1 MSTVP
6 PNSNDPDETPD
17 VAPET
22 SAVPPPA
29 PPAPTQEPP
38 AGEIPGTAA
47 PESAPG
53 AAENDLPAAASPA
66 APAGA
71 GAGAGVH
78 PGAGAGAGVHPGE
91 GVHAAAPPASDPTAS
106 DPTASEP
113 ATSAFPAEETAAV
126 PTGGTPAP
134 IREDPATRQL
144 PTEEEDEALRAERA
158 RRFGRVA
165 SSGSDP
171 VESDH
176 SDTVVAGGAAAGAGA
191 GAGVGYAAASDPDR
205 TTALPADGTAVAAED
220 DDPFR
225 DFDEGPRSRAAAH
238 WWGILIAVV
247 FGPVTWYLIADGGER
262 ISYAL
267 SQNLESI
274 NVMGLVELG
283 GGLLTLILLLMA
295 ARWSSVGSIIIGSIG
310 ALIGAAFLVIPQIV
324 ADFLASQSMIFDRLG
339 QFGTNVFDH
348 LVADGHSGRL
358 LVYGVAFIFIGVVS
372 HGARRQGRREERRR
386 AALGL

>member
-29 PPAPTQEPP
+29 PPAPRQEPP
-38 AGEIPGTAA
+38 AEEIPGAAA

-53 AAENDLPAAASPA
+53 AAESELPAATSPA
-66 APAGA
+66 APSGA
-71 GAGAGVH
+71 GAHSADV
-78 PGAGAGAGVHPGE
+78 
-91 GVHAAAPPASDPTAS
+91 PPTGD
-106 DPTASEP
+106 P
-113 ATSAFPAEETAAV
+113 ATSTFPAEQTAAV
-126 PTGGTPAP
+126 PTGGAAAP
-134 IREDPATRQL
+134 MREEPATRQL

-171 VESDH
+171 VGSD
-176 SDTVVAGGAAAGAGA
+176 DTVVAGGTAAGAGA
-191 GAGVGYAAASDPDR
+191 GYAATTEADR
-205 TTALPADGTAVAAED
+205 STTVPPEGTAVVAED

-262 ISYAL
+262 VSYAL

-283 GGLLTLILLLMA
+283 GGLLTLIILLMA

-310 ALIGAAFLVIPQIV
+310 ALIGAAFLAVPQIV
-324 ADFLASQSMIFDRLG
+324 DDFLTSQSVIFDRLG
-339 QFGTNVFDH
+339 QFGTNLFDH
-348 LVADGHSGRL
+348 LVDDGHSGRL
-358 LVYGVAFIFIGVVS
+358 LVYGVAFIFVGVVS
-372 HGARRQGRREERRR
+372 HGARRQGRREERRK

>member
-6 PNSNDPDETPD
+6 PNSNDPDETAD

-29 PPAPTQEPP
+29 PPAPRQEPP
-38 AGEIPGTAA
+38 AEEIPGTAA

-53 AAENDLPAAASPA
+53 AAESDLPAAASPA
-66 APAGA
+66 APSGA
-71 GAGAGVH
+71 GAHSADV
-78 PGAGAGAGVHPGE
+78 
-91 GVHAAAPPASDPTAS
+91 PP
-106 DPTASEP
+106 ASEP
-113 ATSAFPAEETAAV
+113 ATSAFPAEQTAAV

-134 IREDPATRQL
+134 IHEEPATRQL

-165 SSGSDP
+165 SSGSEP

-176 SDTVVAGGAAAGAGA
+176 SDTVVAGGTAAGAGA
-191 GAGVGYAAASDPDR
+191 GYAATTDADR
-205 TTALPADGTAVAAED
+205 TTTLPPEGTAVAAED

-262 ISYAL
+262 VSYAL

-283 GGLLTLILLLMA
+283 GGLLTLIILLMA

-310 ALIGAAFLVIPQIV
+310 ALIGAAFLVVPQIV
-324 ADFLASQSMIFDRLG
+324 ADFLASQSVIFDRLG
-339 QFGTNVFDH
+339 QFGTNLFDH

-372 HGARRQGRREERRR
+372 HGARRQGRREERRK

>member
-29 PPAPTQEPP
+29 PPAPRQEP
-38 AGEIPGTAA
+38 AEEIPGTAV

-53 AAENDLPAAASPA
+53 AAENDLPAASSPA
-66 APAGA
+66 APSGVGSPATPGGA
-71 GAGAGVH
+71 GAHAADLPPAGE
-78 PGAGAGAGVHPGE
+78 PATTTFPAGE
-91 GVHAAAPPASDPTAS
+91 TAAAPTGAAAPMR
-106 DPTASEP
+106 
-113 ATSAFPAEETAAV
+113 EE
-126 PTGGTPAP
+126 
-134 IREDPATRQL
+134 PATRQL

-171 VESDH
+171 VESDR
-176 SDTVVAGGAAAGAGA
+176 SDTVVAGGTAAGAGA
-191 GAGVGYAAASDPDR
+191 GAGYAATTDADR
-205 TTALPADGTAVAAED
+205 TSTLPPEGTALAAED

-262 ISYAL
+262 VSYAL

-283 GGLLTLILLLMA
+283 GGLLTLIILLMA

-310 ALIGAAFLVIPQIV
+310 ALIGAAFLAVPQIV
-324 ADFLASQSMIFDRLG
+324 ADFLSSQSVIFDRLG
-339 QFGTNVFDH
+339 QFGTNLFDH

-372 HGARRQGRREERRR
+372 HGARRQGRREERRK

>member
-29 PPAPTQEPP
+29 PPAPRQEPP
-38 AGEIPGTAA
+38 AEEIPGTAA

-66 APAGA
+66 APSGA
-71 GAGAGVH
+71 GAHSADV
-78 PGAGAGAGVHPGE
+78 
-91 GVHAAAPPASDPTAS
+91 PPASDP
-106 DPTASEP
+106 
-113 ATSAFPAEETAAV
+113 ATTTFPAGQPAAAPTGTAA
-126 PTGGTPAP
+126 AP
-134 IREDPATRQL
+134 MREEPATRQL

-171 VESDH
+171 VESDR
-176 SDTVVAGGAAAGAGA
+176 SETVVAGGTAAGAGA
-191 GAGVGYAAASDPDR
+191 GAGFAATTDADR
-205 TTALPADGTAVAAED
+205 TSTLPPEGTAVAAED

-238 WWGILIAVV
+238 WWAILIAVV

-262 ISYAL
+262 VSYAL

-283 GGLLTLILLLMA
+283 GGLLTLIILLMA

-310 ALIGAAFLVIPQIV
+310 ALIGASFLAVPQIV
-324 ADFLASQSMIFDRLG
+324 DDFLSSQSVIFDRLG
-339 QFGTNVFDH
+339 QFGTNLFDH

-358 LVYGVAFIFIGVVS
+358 LVYGVAFIFVGVVS
-372 HGARRQGRREERRR
+372 HGARRQGRREERRK